1 MTTLVLGTVGS
12 MVGGA
17 IGGPIGAQI
26 GWLAGSLLGNLI
38 DPPKIEGPRRS
49 DLKLQVSEYG
59 RPIPRVWGLGRLAG
73 NVIDQTDLVE
83 HKQKSGGKGGP
94 QVTTYTYSASFA
106 IMLCVGPIIGIKRI
120 WADGRLL
127 WTDESGE
134 DAPCTIYLGDE
145 DQEPDPTFEGI
156 HGVGN
161 QPAYRGYAYVVFADY
176 YLTDFGDRIP
186 VLEFEVY
193 TAAGDIPWRVDT
205 FAPWASGSVSNYT
218 LSNGTTDGT
227 TLFATEMDTTPG
239 NAQLILRKWD
249 FGGNQIGSTSY
260 TDSFQNFACSVYNSN
275 VFLTWENTGF
285 GGVYV
290 YWWRYIP
297 EDDQFRMV
305 STFLIA
311 GHSSSYYMERCAL
324 VGDYIFCLGHQATD
338 TYIYRI
344 PYNNGTPGELDF
356 AYSAFLW
363 YDVPGNIQV
372 LGSNDD
378 TVYFLHGTYGN
389 ARLWHFDQDLN
400 LLHFWDVSDT
410 AGTYLHVSVLNGY
423 VWNDLIVLATSEG
436 NIGGSIGTYKVRLVK
451 INSDN
456 SLENY
461 GSNIPHSNT
470 LSNYIGNGL
479 MMDSVG
485 IYSLIPPPIDVTL
498 AQVVED
504 LSDLTDVG
512 TVDVTELE
520 SDLVH
525 WYAVANQM
533 TVRNAIETLRQGYQ
547 FDAVESDDT
556 VKFRKRGAT
565 DSVVT
570 VDDDELSVREYGSEP
585 SDPLR
590 TIRKKEKGLP
600 RNVTLKYIDIDTDYQ
615 PGVAQSP
622 RITTLSDGETSL
634 DLAIGYTAT
643 EAQQTAWK
651 IQLGEWIE
659 RETFQWSLSR
669 KYSWLEPCDVVTVRG
684 RVIRIT
690 NVTETPSGVLS
701 FEGVLHRASIYT
713 QEQDGAGSSGWTEQ
727 TPSGSQIATECV
739 LLDIPI
745 LSQADA
751 PFGFYAAMG
760 PSGAGK
766 WTGAS
771 LYKSLDGGGNY
782 AVVGATSTPAV
793 IGQTI
798 SSDNVGGSPDIGS
811 PTYSGV
817 LGSYGG
823 GDVVDE
829 STICVRLTDPDAEL
843 ESCSS
848 AALENGAN
856 YIAISFGDPAGSPL
870 QQRWELLQYRDATL
884 IADRTYLLTGFKRG
898 RKGTSTSGHAEGD
911 TFVLLSTVINIDAPE
926 EELNNTYRYKAV
938 TSGRTL
944 AETSYQDFCNTGLG
958 ANEYYE
964 TEVNHLPVYGENNSG
979 SPSELG
985 PGLVPPPVDPTNCR
999 ADYVL
1004 NECGDWVYLG
1014 SGGIGSPAVGGAI
1027 EVRDEGVTLT
1037 TAASIIDF
1045 VGSGVSATYSGGIV
1059 TVNISGAAGSPIP
1072 YALYTEPFLLYQASS
1087 NLPNSLVLQGSSN
1100 VLVALS
1106 GSPNAMT
1113 VDLSATGV
1121 TAGSYGST
1129 FVIPTFTVDQYGR
1142 ITAAGTA
1149 ATVGRIQ
1156 TLDEGASVDPTAIAL
1171 NFTGGGVMAS
1181 DAGAGVT
1188 TVNVP
1193 LKAPTDARY
1202 ILNQSN
1208 SDLPNALV
1216 LQAGT
1221 GITLTEGGGSP
1232 PTTLIIESTGGNTAV
1247 GGYSRSQEFIGAGTY
1262 TFNVP
1267 AGVNIVKVT
1276 MTGGGGGGGTRTS
1289 AFGGTGGG
1297 SGEYVVDLP
1306 VSLASIGSPSEVT
1319 VVVGDGGDGAPSG
1332 AQAAGSNGQSSSFGV
1347 FAVLGGKGGGTVAI
1361 NTGGLGGG
1369 GRGGA
1374 GGSNTGAGSNGTAE
1388 SPVHFG
1394 GSGGGGNT
1402 GTTAGAGGAGGPA
1415 GGVNTGAAGGSSV
1428 STQGGGGGGGS
1439 SIWGVGG
1446 VGGSG
1451 GSAGNAGVNYGS
1463 GGGGAGGLT
1472 GSAAAGGKGAPG
1484 YVLVSWIGQSA

>member
-12 MVGGA
+12 LVGGA
-17 IGGPIGAQI
+17 VGGSVGASL
-26 GWLAGSLLGNLI
+26 GWMLGSFLGNLI

-59 RPIPRVWGLGRLAG
+59 KPIPRFWGLGRIAG
-73 NVIDQTDLVE
+73 NVIDQTDLIE

-94 QVTTYTYSASFA
+94 QVTTYTYSATFA
-106 IMLCVGPIIGIKRI
+106 IMLGVGPIVGVKRI

-134 DAPCTIYLGDE
+134 SMPCTLYLGTE
-145 DQEPDPTFEGI
+145 DQDVDPTLEAL
-156 HGVGN
+156 HGVGTT
-161 QPAYRGYAYVVFADY
+161 PAYRGRVYCVFADY

-186 VLEFEVY
+186 LLEFEIY
-193 TAAGDIPWRVDT
+193 TNGGDIPWRVNT
-205 FAPWASGSVSNYT
+205 FAPWATGSISNFN

-227 TLFATEMDTTPG
+227 TIFATEIENGG

-249 FGGNQIGSTSY
+249 FDGNQIGSTSY
-260 TDSFQNFACSVYNSN
+260 SPTYQNSQCAVYNSN

-285 GGVYV
+285 GGTYV

-297 EDDQFRMV
+297 EEDQFRMV
-305 STFLIA
+305 STFFVA
-311 GHSSSYYMERCAL
+311 NGASYYSERAFKC
-324 VGDYIFCLGHQATD
+324 GDYIFCLGHQSTN
-338 TYIYRI
+338 TYIYRV
-344 PYNNGTPGELDF
+344 PYNNGTPGEFDP
-356 AYSAFLW
+356 AYSTFLW
-363 YDVPGNIQV
+363 YDVPGNIQA
-372 LGSNDD
+372 LASNDG
-378 TVYFLHGTYGN
+378 TIYFLHGSHGN

-400 LLHFWDVSDT
+400 LLHFWDVSST
-410 AGTYLHVSVLNGY
+410 SGTNLHVSVLNGY
-423 VWNDLIVLATSEG
+423 VWNDIIVLATSEG
-436 NIGGSIGTYKVRLVK
+436 TIGGGIGDYRIRLVK
-451 INSDN
+451 INSDDT
-456 SLENY
+456 LEDY
-461 GSNIPHSNT
+461 GSNITHGNT

-485 IYSLIPPPIDVTL
+485 VYSLIPPAEAVTL
-498 AQVVED
+498 AQIVSD
-504 LSDLTDVG
+504 LSALTDVG

-520 SDLVH
+520 SDEVH
-525 WYAVANQM
+525 WFAVANQM
-533 TVRNAIETLRQGYQ
+533 TVRNALDTLRQGFQ
-547 FDAVESDDT
+547 FDGVESDDQA
-556 VKFRKRGAT
+556 KFRKRGAT

-570 VDDDELSVREYGSEP
+570 FDDDDLSAREYGTEQKES
-585 SDPLR
+585 LR
-590 TIRKKEKGLP
+590 TIRKREKGLP
-600 RNVTLKYIDIDTDYQ
+600 RNVTLRYIDINTDYQ
-615 PGVAQSP
+615 PGVQLSP
-622 RITTLSDGETSL
+622 RITTFSDAETTV
-634 DLAIGYTAT
+634 DLAIGFTAT
-643 EAQQTAWK
+643 EAQQKVWK
-651 IQLGEWIE
+651 LQLSDWLE
-659 RETFQWSLSR
+659 RESFTWSAPR
-669 KYSWLEPCDVVTVRG
+669 EYAWLEPCDVVTVRG
-684 RVIRIT
+684 RVIRIER
-690 NVTETPSGVLS
+690 VTEAPNGVLE

-713 QEQDGAGSSGWTEQ
+713 QEQTGAPSLGWVDQ
-727 TPSGSQIATECV
+727 TPSGSQVATQCV

-745 LSQADA
+745 LSQADS

-760 PSGAGK
+760 PASSGK
-766 WTGAS
+766 WTGAT
-771 LYKSLDGGGNY
+771 LYKSLDAGVNY
-782 AVVGATSTPAV
+782 VAVGATTSPAV
-793 IGQTI
+793 IGATT
-798 SSDNVGGSPDIGS
+798 SSDNSGSPQGS
-811 PTYSGV
+811 PTVSGA
-817 LGSYGG
+817 LSAYGG

-829 STICVRLTDPDAEL
+829 SSLCVRLTDPDAEL
-843 ESCSS
+843 ESCTA

-856 YIAISFGDPAGSPL
+856 YIALSFGDPAGSPI
-870 QQRWELLQYRDATL
+870 QQTWELLQYRDAVL
-884 IADRTYLLTGFKRG
+884 IAPQTYVLSGFKRG

-911 TFVLLSTVINIDAPE
+911 TFVLLSSVINIDAPE
-926 EELNNTYRYKAV
+926 SELNHTYTYKGV

-944 AETSYQDFCNTGLG
+944 AETSSQDFYNSGLG
-958 ANEYYE
+958 AEEYYNV
-964 TEVNHLPVYGENNSG
+964 EVGHLPVYGGNLSG
-979 SPSELG
+979 SPLELG
-985 PGLVPPPVDPTNCR
+985 PGLVPPPDDPTNCR
-999 ADYVL
+999 ADHFL
-1004 NECGDWVYLG
+1004 NECGDWVQG
-1014 SGGIGSPAVGGAI
+1014 SAATGSPAAGGSI
-1027 EVRDEGVTLT
+1027 EVRDEGVVLT
-1037 TAASIIDF
+1037 SAASVIDF
-1045 VGSGVSATYSGGIV
+1045 TGSGVTASYSSGVV
-1059 TVNISGAAGSPIP
+1059 TVNVSGGGGGLGSPDP
-1072 YALYTEPFLLYQASS
+1072 YAVITEPFVLYQASTK
-1087 NLPNSLVLQGSSN
+1087 LPNALVLQGSPRVS
-1100 VLVALS
+1100 VAQS
-1106 GSPNAMT
+1106 GSPNALT
-1113 VDLSATGV
+1113 VDLLTSGA

-1129 FVIPTFTVDQYGR
+1129 FSIPVITVDIYGR
-1142 ITAAGTA
+1142 ITSVSSA
-1149 ATVGRIQ
+1149 ATVGTIF
-1156 TLDEGASVDPTAIAL
+1156 TLDEGASVDTDAIAL
-1171 NFTGGGVMAS
+1171 NFTGGGITAT

-1188 TVNVP
+1188 QIDVP
-1193 LKAPTDARY
+1193 LKAPTTARY
-1202 ILNQSN
+1202 IVNQAN

-1221 GITLTEGGGSP
+1221 GVTLTEGGGSP
-1232 PTTLIIESTGGNTAV
+1232 PTTLTIAATGGSSAT
-1247 GGYSRSQEFIGAGTY
+1247 GGFSRSQEFIGAGTY

-1319 VVVGDGGDGAPSG
+1319 VVVGDGGNGAPSG